1 MPAKISAKSSWSVG
15 QSPKPQWVQIPK
27 RNISTYQ
34 LVTGLVKQT
43 LRVKIDLEQ
52 ASSSGAGMPSQR
64 QAGTT
69 SWLTRLP
76 PKPIKSTNLDRAASK
91 RIFVNLILLILCI
104 ACSDVFTLQYHGSMA
119 NKQNGICTTTK
130 DKYILWRDMLMLP
143 NQTRYMPHC
152 FHLAWAT
159 IREMQPRK
167 DATLRPRSL
176 LPPFKCFKHSNQAGV
191 SFCHNVDKL
200 REWICIAITL
210 IMRALIKSHECFF
223 AVPGNFTI
231 ITIRF

>member
-1 MPAKISAKSSWSVG
+1 MPEKISAKSSWSVG

-130 DKYILWRDMLMLP
+130 DKYILWRDMSGWGILLSQRR
-143 NQTRYMPHC
+143 QTERVNMYCDHIDHASVDQKPWMFFCCTWKFHYHHYPVLVSVGTVGFNGPALRY
-152 FHLAWAT
+152 LYT
-159 IREMQPRK
+159 SGRIY
-167 DATLRPRSL
+167 
-176 LPPFKCFKHSNQAGV
+176 
-191 SFCHNVDKL
+191 
-200 REWICIAITL
+200 
-210 IMRALIKSHECFF
+210 
-223 AVPGNFTI
+223 
-231 ITIRF
+231 